1 MRHTDNHLV
10 DTKLCAAFK
19 YLFDQRNHR
28 FTTIKTETLGACVF
42 SVQILLKDLRL
53 RQALQNCPSANIR
66 EIRAIADA
74 FDPLLNPGLLL
85 RLLDMHELNADLAA
99 IGLLKNFDDL
109 AQRGAFHTD
118 HVVDEDGPVHIGV
131 GKTV

>member
-1 MRHTDNHLV
+1 MRHTDNDLV
-10 DTKLCAAFK
+10 DTKLCAAFE
-19 YLFDQRNHR
+19 YLFDQRDHR

-42 SVQILLKDLRL
+42 SVQILLKDLGL

-66 EIRAIADA
+66 EIRAIANT
-74 FDPLLNPGLLL
+74 FDPLLNPGLFL
-85 RLLDMHELNADLAA
+85 RFLYMHELNTNLAA
-99 IGLLKNFDDL
+99 IGLLQNFDDL
-109 AQRGAFHTD
+109 AQRGAFQAE